1 MRNRSV
7 QWCQNK
13 IIEVLSKNNIT
24 TELAL
29 SAVVLRNVR
38 SLLEQHNLYTA
49 IDNLLSQKLIIKEK
63 DPDGFTVFRLVVG
76 VSTGQKEFL
85 EKNTGVEKAANRII
99 IEVSGGVVQRVLADR
114 ADVLVEVLDYDHI
127 DDNDASPDEKEKAKQ
142 LQEEMKIMVVIY

>member
-13 IIEVLSKNNIT
+13 IIKVLAKGTVT
-24 TELAL
+24 TEIAL

-38 SLLEQHNLYTA
+38 SILEQHNLDRA
-49 IDNLLSQKLIIKEK
+49 IDNLITQKVIIKEK
-63 DPDGFTVFRLVVG
+63 DKDGFTVFRLAAG
-76 VSTGQKEFL
+76 VSNHSKAFSSQNAGAQ
-85 EKNTGVEKAANRII
+85 NTANRII

-127 DDNDASPDEKEKAKQ
+127 DDCDTPSDEKKKAKQ
-142 LQEEMKIMVVIY
+142 LQEEMKKMVVVY